1 MKIFSI
7 LHNINYSTKIK
18 TNLIQIRL
26 RLICIILFTIIN
38 NSSFSQSPD
47 TIFYNFKKLQLQKI
61 DSVVNFNTE
70 KNKYKYLALMPSVS
84 YDPLN
89 SSFNIGISISNLSN
103 YFQQKQRNKI
113 ELEKLRFQL
122 LEKQENEIENLKNK
136 YELLMNEFD
145 FVKIE
150 IENSKLNEEIFNLK
164 KAQYENNKINLEEWL
179 NLQKE
184 HQNASLLLFAKS
196 KNLITKM
203 QQFELKAK
211 NSCFGQ
217 ELDFLKKC
225 LIGKLKL

>member
-1 MKIFSI
+1 MI

-203 QQFELKAK
+203 QQFEIKAK
-211 NSCFGQ
+211 NSCFRQ

-225 LIGKLKL
+225 LIAKLKL